1 MKNFIE
7 TVKANKKVIIKRAV
21 IASAV
26 VATVIVAGA
35 LYRANVNA
43 DEALELAEAAAE

>member
-1 MKNFIE
+1 MNKFAE
-7 TVKANKKVIIKRAV
+7 YLKANRKTIIKRAV